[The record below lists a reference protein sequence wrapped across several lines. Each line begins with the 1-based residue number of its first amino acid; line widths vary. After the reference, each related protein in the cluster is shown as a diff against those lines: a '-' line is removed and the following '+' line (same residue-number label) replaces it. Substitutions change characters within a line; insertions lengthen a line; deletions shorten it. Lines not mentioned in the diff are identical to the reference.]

1 MHNIYTFINFIMYI
15 AATKIYAYTDNHIIW
30 TMLRSRK
37 LMDSKHET
45 FTIKITD
52 IVNLILGRDDV
63 WLILIHIIMVIITD
77 CVILDRI

>member
-1 MHNIYTFINFIMYI
+1 MPTRTTTLFEQCYVVG
-15 AATKIYAYTDNHIIW
+15 
-30 TMLRSRK
+30 SRK

-63 WLILIHIIMVIITD
+63 
-77 CVILDRI
+77 